1 MVNFA
6 TKERWCELMACAQLP
21 ECSQAYEKLVTA
33 YSKPQRHYHT
43 LKHIDD
49 MLGEFVLAKEQI
61 NGDLVAIELAIW
73 FHDAV
78 YKPMSKT
85 NEYDSARWAKE
96 FLGGYGRSDLA
107 QEVFDL
113 VMATKDHHP
122 INHNA
127 KWLLDID
134 LSILGAKPER
144 FELFEQQVRKEYRW
158 VPNIIYKSK
167 RKEILKQ
174 FLQRPEIYQTEY
186 FRERYEMQ
194 ARINIEGSID

>member
-6 TKERWCELMACAQLP
+6 TKEHWCELMASAQLP
-21 ECSQAYEKLVTA
+21 ECLQVYEQLVTA
-33 YSKPQRHYHT
+33 YRKPQRHYHT
-43 LKHIDD
+43 LNHIDD
-49 MLGEFVLAKEQI
+49 MLGEFDLAKAHI
-61 NGDLVAIELAIW
+61 DGDLVAIELAIW

-85 NEYDSARWAKE
+85 NEYDSAKWAKE
-96 FLGGYGRSDLA
+96 FLGGHGRGDLA

-113 VMATKDHHP
+113 VMATKDHHA

-134 LSILGAKPER
+134 LSILGSSPER

-167 RKEILKQ
+167 RKDVLKQ
-174 FLQRPEIYQTEY
+174 FLQRGEIYQTEY

-194 ARINIEGSID
+194 ARINIDGCID